1 MTSAVILKI
10 IKSKY
15 FWAFLILLI
24 VSIYVAVLNI
34 NIKTKE
40 LKIKD
45 LNNEIMTLEAANT
58 LLYKDLSF
66 KSNQI
71 IIKEIYTG
79 SDKAI
84 ETLEIRKLNS
94 DEIEVLN
101 NIIRDYNTASE

>member
-71 IIKEIYTG
+71 IIKEIYTN